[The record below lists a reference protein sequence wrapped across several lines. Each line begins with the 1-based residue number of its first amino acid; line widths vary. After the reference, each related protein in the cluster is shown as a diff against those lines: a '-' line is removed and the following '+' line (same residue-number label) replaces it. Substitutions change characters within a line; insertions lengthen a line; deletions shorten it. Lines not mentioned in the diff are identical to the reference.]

1 MDRVLAMPDWTDAPT
16 AARLRA
22 LEAAGGLAY
31 WAGDL
36 TAAGRHYEAAIA
48 VARAL
53 GDDAEV
59 ANALYNHYFV
69 RRPAANAEEWIEL
82 MRDEDRSLLDEALAI
97 WTRLGDEQGMGK
109 AMWGLSE
116 HYAYR
121 GQYDEAEAEA
131 TGAIEIFSRLGDP
144 FWTSWS
150 RFTRAFARTMRHDY
164 RAAATDLGPT
174 LREFAAINDLSGIA
188 LVMIALST
196 SLLLSDRRDDAY
208 RIGGAGRRLIAETG
222 SHLATLWPV
231 NDVPM
236 IDPDTT
242 DPELLALLAEGASWT
257 RADAVARAQVLAT
270 TVAGDPPAGS

>member
-1 MDRVLAMPDWTDAPT
+1 MQAWTGEPT
-16 AARLRA
+16 TARLRA

-69 RRPAANAEEWIEL
+69 RRPTTNAEEWIEL

-97 WTRLGDEQGMGK
+97 WTRLGDEEGMGK

-121 GQYDEAEAEA
+121 GQYDDAEAEA
-131 TGAIEIFSRLGDP
+131 TGAIEIFTRRGDP

-150 RFTRAFARTMRHDY
+150 RFTRTFARTMRHDY

-174 LREFAAINDLSGIA
+174 LRKFAAINDLSGIS

-196 SLLLSDRRDDAY
+196 SLLLSDRADDAY

-222 SHLATLWPV
+222 SHLATLWPS

-236 IDPDTT
+236 IDFGTT
-242 DPELLALLAEGASWT
+242 DPALLAFLAEGASWT
-257 RADAVARAQVLAT
+257 RADAVARAQALAT
-270 TVAGDPPAGS
+270 SVAEEPSPPS